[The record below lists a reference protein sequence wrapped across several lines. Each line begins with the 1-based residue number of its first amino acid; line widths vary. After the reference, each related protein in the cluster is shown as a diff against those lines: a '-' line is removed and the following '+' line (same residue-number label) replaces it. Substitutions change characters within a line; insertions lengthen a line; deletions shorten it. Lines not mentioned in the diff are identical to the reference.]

1 MEILARGVK
10 DAYLTCVSPFVSDL
24 QLVSFIGLSF
34 VHKLGRYLN
43 LNLSLSL
50 RNIGRL
56 RSTHFFE
63 GLSACNRF

>member
-43 LNLSLSL
+43 LSL
-50 RNIGRL
+50 RNIARL
-56 RSTHFFE
+56 
-63 GLSACNRF
+63 L